1 MRIRG
6 VGSLTIS
13 GFETNVRLP
22 YGVEDASYRAA
33 GGEAGIRKLVDDFYD
48 AMDRL
53 PEAPKIR
60 AMHPEDLTVSRD
72 KLARFLCG
80 WLGGPKLYAEKY
92 GPIRIPQAHSRF
104 EIGSKERDAW
114 LACMAE
120 ALRHQPYAPEFK
132 RYLLEQLHV
141 PAERSRN
148 RD

>member
-1 MRIRG
+1 M
-6 VGSLTIS
+6 TIS
-13 GFETNVRLP
+13 VFESKDGLP

-53 PEAPKIR
+53 PQAAKIR
-60 AMHPEDLTVSRD
+60 AMHPEDLTASRD

-104 EIGSKERDAW
+104 EIGSSERDAW
-114 LACMAE
+114 LLCME
-120 ALRHQPYAPEFK
+120 AALKKQPYATEFK
-132 RYLLEQLHV
+132 KYLLEQLYV

>member
-1 MRIRG
+1 M
-6 VGSLTIS
+6 LIS
-13 GFETNVRLP
+13 GFEKKDRLP

-48 AMDRL
+48 AMDQL
-53 PEAPKIR
+53 PEAAIIR
-60 AMHPEDLTVSRD
+60 AMHPADLTLSRD

-104 EIGSKERDAW
+104 EIGSKERNAW
-114 LACMAE
+114 LLCMEE
-120 ALRHQPYAPEFK
+120 ALKNQPYAAEFK
-132 RYLLEQLHV
+132 KYLLEQLYV

-148 RD
+148 RA